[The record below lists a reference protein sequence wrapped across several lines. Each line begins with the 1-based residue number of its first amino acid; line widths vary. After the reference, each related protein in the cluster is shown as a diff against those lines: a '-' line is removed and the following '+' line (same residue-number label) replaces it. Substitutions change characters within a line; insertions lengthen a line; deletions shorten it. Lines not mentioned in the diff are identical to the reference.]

1 MKYFK
6 TVMITE
12 KFRIIFFLLL
22 INGFIGILNAQNL
35 QNAPEPKLSL
45 SLSNVTL
52 KQFFEEIQHQT
63 DYYFSYREGVVDSR
77 KDITVSVQN
86 RSLTE
91 ILKTVLAPRGLSFS
105 IQSKSVIITL
115 QQAVASKPVII
126 KGKITDAMDEPLVGV
141 TIRVKNGNEG
151 ATTDM
156 DGNYS
161 IQLKDKNSVLQFS
174 YIGYKQKEV
183 RTKDKAVINVLMEED
198 SQMLNEVVAIG
209 YGVMRKK
216 DLTGAVAHL
225 GGKDINNIPTVRL
238 DQALTGK
245 VSGVHVTNT
254 SGEPG
259 AATNILI
266 RGGNSISASN
276 QPLYVV
282 DGFIGAGDLNL
293 IDPNDI
299 ESIEI
304 LKDAA
309 ATSIYG
315 ARGANGVVIITTKRG
330 TEGGNS
336 VTVNAYVG
344 VQQVA
349 KRLEMLN
356 AREYAEMLNQQDVTA
371 GQEPSIENPSV
382 YEKGTDWQD
391 EILQTALMQ
400 NYQVAASGGSK
411 DTRYYLSLSMFDQ
424 EGVIKRSGIR
434 RYQTRLNLDRK
445 IGNKV
450 NIGANFQF
458 SHSARKPNLVSLG
471 GFDYQSSA
479 LATPPTMPIYNEDGS
494 YAADSPSRV
503 VSNKIDNVVAQ
514 LNLRKKEEKSTTVY
528 LGVFGDWEPIKGLKF
543 KTSLGLNAS
552 TAKTSEYKPGALPTM
567 MQNKTKGEARINQ
580 SEGYSILWENT
591 ANYMKEIAEGHHLTV
606 LGGYTV
612 QFGRNEGLDLFGKN
626 FTNDLLDW
634 NNLSDAETKTRQIG
648 SSASEWAI
656 ISYLGRINYSIRD
669 RYLITLTG
677 RYDGSSRLGKDN
689 QFAFFPSAALGWRI
703 SEEKFMKRFT
713 KLNNLKVRLSYGLSG
728 NQDIALYQTLP
739 LMRQQNVMLGE
750 IPQIGYVPDRLGN
763 NKLKWE
769 TTAQVDLGIEAS
781 FFNSRLNVE
790 LDFYSK
796 RTKDLLLD
804 VEFPYVSGFKNGFMN
819 VGKISNRG
827 VELMIRTTNI
837 MTKDFTW
844 STEFNISTNKNKVLA
859 MGPDKDFEYTF
870 RPGLGTHPYSWL
882 KVGQPVGVFYGYI
895 MDGIYR
901 SREQIDAGNEPTASL
916 GQKIYRDINDDGVVS
931 IEDQTTI
938 GDPNPDFF
946 GGINNTFTYKNFT
959 LSIFLQGTYGNDILA
974 GGDFL
979 YATVDPRFVN
989 QYKRIKDFWSLD
1001 NPRAAYPKLYSNDEY
1016 QPSTYMIHDGSHLK
1030 IKSIS
1035 LYYNF
1040 PVKSWKK
1047 NKVIQDMQCYVTGT
1061 NLFTFTSYKG
1071 YDPEVN
1077 TGTEGGWKVYSAN
1090 VLRGMDFTAYPSART
1105 YTFGFKITL

>member
-6 TVMITE
+6 TAMITE

-22 INGFIGILNAQNL
+22 MNGFMGILNAQNL

-52 KQFFEEIQHQT
+52 KQFFEEIQHKT
-63 DYYFSYREGVVDSR
+63 DYYFSYREGVVDNR
-77 KDITVSVQN
+77 KDITVSVQD

-216 DLTGAVAHL
+216 DLTGAVARL

-356 AREYAEMLNQQDVTA
+356 AREYAEMLNQQDVAA
-371 GQEPSIENPSV
+371 GQEPSIENPSI

-391 EILQTALMQ
+391 EILQDRK
-400 NYQVAASGGSK
+400 S
-411 DTRYYLSLSMFDQ
+411 
-424 EGVIKRSGIR
+424 
-434 RYQTRLNLDRK
+434 TRLNS
-445 IGNKV
+445 
-450 NIGANFQF
+450 
-458 SHSARKPNLVSLG
+458 SH
-471 GFDYQSSA
+471 
-479 LATPPTMPIYNEDGS
+479 
-494 YAADSPSRV
+494 
-503 VSNKIDNVVAQ
+503 
-514 LNLRKKEEKSTTVY
+514 
-528 LGVFGDWEPIKGLKF
+528 
-543 KTSLGLNAS
+543 
-552 TAKTSEYKPGALPTM
+552 
-567 MQNKTKGEARINQ
+567 
-580 SEGYSILWENT
+580 
-591 ANYMKEIAEGHHLTV
+591 
-606 LGGYTV
+606 
-612 QFGRNEGLDLFGKN
+612 
-626 FTNDLLDW
+626 
-634 NNLSDAETKTRQIG
+634 
-648 SSASEWAI
+648 
-656 ISYLGRINYSIRD
+656 
-669 RYLITLTG
+669 
-677 RYDGSSRLGKDN
+677 
-689 QFAFFPSAALGWRI
+689 
-703 SEEKFMKRFT
+703 
-713 KLNNLKVRLSYGLSG
+713 
-728 NQDIALYQTLP
+728 
-739 LMRQQNVMLGE
+739 
-750 IPQIGYVPDRLGN
+750 
-763 NKLKWE
+763 
-769 TTAQVDLGIEAS
+769 
-781 FFNSRLNVE
+781 
-790 LDFYSK
+790 
-796 RTKDLLLD
+796 
-804 VEFPYVSGFKNGFMN
+804 
-819 VGKISNRG
+819 
-827 VELMIRTTNI
+827 
-837 MTKDFTW
+837 
-844 STEFNISTNKNKVLA
+844 
-859 MGPDKDFEYTF
+859 
-870 RPGLGTHPYSWL
+870 
-882 KVGQPVGVFYGYI
+882 
-895 MDGIYR
+895 
-901 SREQIDAGNEPTASL
+901 
-916 GQKIYRDINDDGVVS
+916 
-931 IEDQTTI
+931 
-938 GDPNPDFF
+938 
-946 GGINNTFTYKNFT
+946 
-959 LSIFLQGTYGNDILA
+959 
-974 GGDFL
+974 
-979 YATVDPRFVN
+979 
-989 QYKRIKDFWSLD
+989 
-1001 NPRAAYPKLYSNDEY
+1001 
-1016 QPSTYMIHDGSHLK
+1016 
-1030 IKSIS
+1030 
-1035 LYYNF
+1035 
-1040 PVKSWKK
+1040 
-1047 NKVIQDMQCYVTGT
+1047 
-1061 NLFTFTSYKG
+1061 
-1071 YDPEVN
+1071 
-1077 TGTEGGWKVYSAN
+1077 
-1090 VLRGMDFTAYPSART
+1090 
-1105 YTFGFKITL
+1105 

>member
-6 TVMITE
+6 TAMITE

-22 INGFIGILNAQNL
+22 MNGFMGILNAQNL

-52 KQFFEEIQHQT
+52 KQFFEEIQHKT
-63 DYYFSYREGVVDSR
+63 DYYFSYREGVVDNR
-77 KDITVSVQN
+77 KDITVSVQD

-216 DLTGAVAHL
+216 DLTGAVARL

-356 AREYAEMLNQQDVTA
+356 AREYAEMLNQQDVAA
-371 GQEPSIENPSV
+371 GQEPSIENPSI
-382 YEKGTDWQD
+382 YEK
-391 EILQTALMQ
+391 
-400 NYQVAASGGSK
+400 
-411 DTRYYLSLSMFDQ
+411 
-424 EGVIKRSGIR
+424 
-434 RYQTRLNLDRK
+434 
-445 IGNKV
+445 
-450 NIGANFQF
+450 
-458 SHSARKPNLVSLG
+458 
-471 GFDYQSSA
+471 
-479 LATPPTMPIYNEDGS
+479 PTG
-494 YAADSPSRV
+494 
-503 VSNKIDNVVAQ
+503 
-514 LNLRKKEEKSTTVY
+514 
-528 LGVFGDWEPIKGLKF
+528 
-543 KTSLGLNAS
+543 
-552 TAKTSEYKPGALPTM
+552 
-567 MQNKTKGEARINQ
+567 KTK
-580 SEGYSILWENT
+580 
-591 ANYMKEIAEGHHLTV
+591 
-606 LGGYTV
+606 
-612 QFGRNEGLDLFGKN
+612 F
-626 FTNDLLDW
+626 
-634 NNLSDAETKTRQIG
+634 
-648 SSASEWAI
+648 
-656 ISYLGRINYSIRD
+656 
-669 RYLITLTG
+669 
-677 RYDGSSRLGKDN
+677 SR
-689 QFAFFPSAALGWRI
+689 R
-703 SEEKFMKRFT
+703 
-713 KLNNLKVRLSYGLSG
+713 
-728 NQDIALYQTLP
+728 
-739 LMRQQNVMLGE
+739 
-750 IPQIGYVPDRLGN
+750 
-763 NKLKWE
+763 
-769 TTAQVDLGIEAS
+769 
-781 FFNSRLNVE
+781 
-790 LDFYSK
+790 
-796 RTKDLLLD
+796 
-804 VEFPYVSGFKNGFMN
+804 
-819 VGKISNRG
+819 
-827 VELMIRTTNI
+827 
-837 MTKDFTW
+837 
-844 STEFNISTNKNKVLA
+844 
-859 MGPDKDFEYTF
+859 
-870 RPGLGTHPYSWL
+870 H
-882 KVGQPVGVFYGYI
+882 
-895 MDGIYR
+895 
-901 SREQIDAGNEPTASL
+901 
-916 GQKIYRDINDDGVVS
+916 
-931 IEDQTTI
+931 
-938 GDPNPDFF
+938 
-946 GGINNTFTYKNFT
+946 
-959 LSIFLQGTYGNDILA
+959 
-974 GGDFL
+974 
-979 YATVDPRFVN
+979 
-989 QYKRIKDFWSLD
+989 
-1001 NPRAAYPKLYSNDEY
+1001 
-1016 QPSTYMIHDGSHLK
+1016 
-1030 IKSIS
+1030 
-1035 LYYNF
+1035 
-1040 PVKSWKK
+1040 
-1047 NKVIQDMQCYVTGT
+1047 
-1061 NLFTFTSYKG
+1061 
-1071 YDPEVN
+1071 
-1077 TGTEGGWKVYSAN
+1077 
-1090 VLRGMDFTAYPSART
+1090 
-1105 YTFGFKITL
+1105 

>member
-6 TVMITE
+6 TAMITE

-22 INGFIGILNAQNL
+22 MNGFMGILNAQNL

-52 KQFFEEIQHQT
+52 KQFFEEIQHKT
-63 DYYFSYREGVVDSR
+63 DYYFSYREGVVDNR
-77 KDITVSVQN
+77 KDITVSVQD

-216 DLTGAVAHL
+216 DLTGAVARL

-356 AREYAEMLNQQDVTA
+356 AREYAEMLNQQDVAA
-371 GQEPSIENPSV
+371 GQEPS
-382 YEKGTDWQD
+382 
-391 EILQTALMQ
+391 
-400 NYQVAASGGSK
+400 
-411 DTRYYLSLSMFDQ
+411 LSL
-424 EGVIKRSGIR
+424 
-434 RYQTRLNLDRK
+434 
-445 IGNKV
+445 
-450 NIGANFQF
+450 
-458 SHSARKPNLVSLG
+458 
-471 GFDYQSSA
+471 
-479 LATPPTMPIYNEDGS
+479 
-494 YAADSPSRV
+494 
-503 VSNKIDNVVAQ
+503 
-514 LNLRKKEEKSTTVY
+514 
-528 LGVFGDWEPIKGLKF
+528 
-543 KTSLGLNAS
+543 
-552 TAKTSEYKPGALPTM
+552 
-567 MQNKTKGEARINQ
+567 
-580 SEGYSILWENT
+580 
-591 ANYMKEIAEGHHLTV
+591 
-606 LGGYTV
+606 
-612 QFGRNEGLDLFGKN
+612 
-626 FTNDLLDW
+626 
-634 NNLSDAETKTRQIG
+634 
-648 SSASEWAI
+648 
-656 ISYLGRINYSIRD
+656 
-669 RYLITLTG
+669 
-677 RYDGSSRLGKDN
+677 
-689 QFAFFPSAALGWRI
+689 
-703 SEEKFMKRFT
+703 
-713 KLNNLKVRLSYGLSG
+713 
-728 NQDIALYQTLP
+728 
-739 LMRQQNVMLGE
+739 
-750 IPQIGYVPDRLGN
+750 
-763 NKLKWE
+763 
-769 TTAQVDLGIEAS
+769 
-781 FFNSRLNVE
+781 
-790 LDFYSK
+790 
-796 RTKDLLLD
+796 
-804 VEFPYVSGFKNGFMN
+804 
-819 VGKISNRG
+819 
-827 VELMIRTTNI
+827 
-837 MTKDFTW
+837 
-844 STEFNISTNKNKVLA
+844 
-859 MGPDKDFEYTF
+859 
-870 RPGLGTHPYSWL
+870 
-882 KVGQPVGVFYGYI
+882 
-895 MDGIYR
+895 
-901 SREQIDAGNEPTASL
+901 
-916 GQKIYRDINDDGVVS
+916 
-931 IEDQTTI
+931 
-938 GDPNPDFF
+938 
-946 GGINNTFTYKNFT
+946 
-959 LSIFLQGTYGNDILA
+959 
-974 GGDFL
+974 
-979 YATVDPRFVN
+979 
-989 QYKRIKDFWSLD
+989 
-1001 NPRAAYPKLYSNDEY
+1001 
-1016 QPSTYMIHDGSHLK
+1016 IH
-1030 IKSIS
+1030 I
-1035 LYYNF
+1035 
-1040 PVKSWKK
+1040 
-1047 NKVIQDMQCYVTGT
+1047 
-1061 NLFTFTSYKG
+1061 
-1071 YDPEVN
+1071 
-1077 TGTEGGWKVYSAN
+1077 
-1090 VLRGMDFTAYPSART
+1090 
-1105 YTFGFKITL
+1105 

>member
-6 TVMITE
+6 TAMITE

-22 INGFIGILNAQNL
+22 MNGFMGILNAQNL

-52 KQFFEEIQHQT
+52 KQFFEEIQHKT
-63 DYYFSYREGVVDSR
+63 DYYFSYREGVVDNR
-77 KDITVSVQN
+77 KDITVSVQD

-216 DLTGAVAHL
+216 DLTGAVARL

-356 AREYAEMLNQQDVTA
+356 AREYAEMYGPV
-371 GQEPSIENPSV
+371 
-382 YEKGTDWQD
+382 
-391 EILQTALMQ
+391 
-400 NYQVAASGGSK
+400 
-411 DTRYYLSLSMFDQ
+411 
-424 EGVIKRSGIR
+424 
-434 RYQTRLNLDRK
+434 NLDNMTTDDEMWRWA
-445 IGNKV
+445 V
-450 NIGANFQF
+450 
-458 SHSARKPNLVSLG
+458 
-471 GFDYQSSA
+471 
-479 LATPPTMPIYNEDGS
+479 TPWPW
-494 YAADSPSRV
+494 
-503 VSNKIDNVVAQ
+503 
-514 LNLRKKEEKSTTVY
+514 EE
-528 LGVFGDWEPIKGLKF
+528 
-543 KTSLGLNAS
+543 
-552 TAKTSEYKPGALPTM
+552 
-567 MQNKTKGEARINQ
+567 
-580 SEGYSILWENT
+580 
-591 ANYMKEIAEGHHLTV
+591 
-606 LGGYTV
+606 
-612 QFGRNEGLDLFGKN
+612 
-626 FTNDLLDW
+626 
-634 NNLSDAETKTRQIG
+634 
-648 SSASEWAI
+648 
-656 ISYLGRINYSIRD
+656 
-669 RYLITLTG
+669 
-677 RYDGSSRLGKDN
+677 
-689 QFAFFPSAALGWRI
+689 
-703 SEEKFMKRFT
+703 
-713 KLNNLKVRLSYGLSG
+713 
-728 NQDIALYQTLP
+728 
-739 LMRQQNVMLGE
+739 
-750 IPQIGYVPDRLGN
+750 
-763 NKLKWE
+763 
-769 TTAQVDLGIEAS
+769 
-781 FFNSRLNVE
+781 
-790 LDFYSK
+790 
-796 RTKDLLLD
+796 
-804 VEFPYVSGFKNGFMN
+804 
-819 VGKISNRG
+819 
-827 VELMIRTTNI
+827 
-837 MTKDFTW
+837 
-844 STEFNISTNKNKVLA
+844 
-859 MGPDKDFEYTF
+859 
-870 RPGLGTHPYSWL
+870 
-882 KVGQPVGVFYGYI
+882 
-895 MDGIYR
+895 
-901 SREQIDAGNEPTASL
+901 
-916 GQKIYRDINDDGVVS
+916 
-931 IEDQTTI
+931 
-938 GDPNPDFF
+938 
-946 GGINNTFTYKNFT
+946 
-959 LSIFLQGTYGNDILA
+959 
-974 GGDFL
+974 
-979 YATVDPRFVN
+979 
-989 QYKRIKDFWSLD
+989 
-1001 NPRAAYPKLYSNDEY
+1001 
-1016 QPSTYMIHDGSHLK
+1016 
-1030 IKSIS
+1030 
-1035 LYYNF
+1035 
-1040 PVKSWKK
+1040 
-1047 NKVIQDMQCYVTGT
+1047 
-1061 NLFTFTSYKG
+1061 
-1071 YDPEVN
+1071 
-1077 TGTEGGWKVYSAN
+1077 
-1090 VLRGMDFTAYPSART
+1090 
-1105 YTFGFKITL
+1105 